1 MDNLLKNMALCFA
14 AGCAGGL
21 ANSVVLWLAGAM
33 GLTTALGVN
42 LAPAFTPSWLYP
54 RLVWGGLW
62 GFLFLVPVLRNSPF
76 RRGLV
81 WSAGPTAVQLCII
94 FPLVAKKGF
103 FGLAL
108 GALTPLLV
116 VIFNA
121 VWGVAAA
128 ALLARIERA
137 PDRAG

>member
-1 MDNLLKNMALCFA
+1 MDNLLKNMAVCFA

-21 ANSVVLWLAGAM
+21 ANSVVLWLAGAL
-33 GLTTALGVN
+33 GLTAALGVN
-42 LAPAFTPSWLYP
+42 LAPAFTSAWLYP
-54 RLVWGGLW
+54 RIVWGGLW
-62 GFLFLVPVLRNSPF
+62 GFLFLAPVLRGSPF

-94 FPLVAKKGF
+94 FPLVAKKGL

-121 VWGVAAA
+121 VWGVTAA
-128 ALLARIERA
+128 ALLARIEHA
-137 PDRAG
+137 SDQAG